1 MTGWCFSGTTVT
13 LSMLIPSLHLHFSTE
28 AKDFTLPGQTPG
40 FSLFYTENSAAGT
53 NKSSAVAARNHLDSS
68 WQCRALHPDF
78 NKSPCISGCWS
89 AVQWTASQ
97 GTVCE
102 EREFAVP
109 PSYAK
114 VKQRSLPH
122 YAFYN
127 WDVVKLS
134 QIIIISDRFDN
145 SFDIKTRV
153 LFVFRRSEMTNEP
166 TVSSQSCLSPLIYLP
181 VFTVR

>member
-1 MTGWCFSGTTVT
+1 M
-13 LSMLIPSLHLHFSTE
+13 
-28 AKDFTLPGQTPG
+28 
-40 FSLFYTENSAAGT
+40 
-53 NKSSAVAARNHLDSS
+53 
-68 WQCRALHPDF
+68 
-78 NKSPCISGCWS
+78 
-89 AVQWTASQ
+89 
-97 GTVCE
+97 CE

-145 SFDIKTRV
+145 SFDIKTQV